1 MKIGRNA
8 NKLKNK
14 KSILISYAYRNS
26 WVAMLRIR
34 KRDECEELCKKRI
47 DLEKTL
53 GVKEIDYEKCIRIC
67 NAFASN

>member
-1 MKIGRNA
+1 MKIGSNI

>member
-1 MKIGRNA
+1 MKIGSNA

-14 KSILISYAYRNS
+14 KNILSTHTSIKNL
-26 WVAMLRIR
+26 VTMLRIR